1 MPLTELPPNA
11 SRFLSISEDIVY
23 TVIPDGHG
31 TYIVVSN
38 DAYGDVKIESQGAT
52 KDSLLLDYNIFIK

>member
-1 MPLTELPPNA
+1 MPLTELSPNA
-11 SRFLSISEDIVY
+11 SRFLGIGEDTVY

-38 DAYGDVKIESQGAT
+38 DAHGDVKIESVGVT
-52 KDSLLLDYNIFIK
+52 KESLLLDYNIFIK

>member
-11 SRFLSISEDIVY
+11 SRFLSISEDTVY
-23 TVIPDGHG
+23 TVIPDGYG

-38 DAYGDVKIESQGAT
+38 DAHGDVKIESVGAT
-52 KDSLLLDYNIFIK
+52 KEALLLDHNIFIK